1 MPAPENKK
9 GSQSFLELSNYM
21 KRFIHDYIVHKHI
34 IYENY
39 CRRIKITYGQ
49 KHMSWFLTILN
60 NHLVV
65 KVLLPIL
72 TTMERFIYTNAS
84 THGIS
89 AILLQ
94 KSRNQANCKIVTYSS
109 RALTSTEKNYS
120 QLKRK
125 CLAIVYGC
133 EKNPFISFRQT
144 FYNLQ

>member
-1 MPAPENKK
+1 MFSEKGMKPDPQKIQEIRQMPAPENKK

-72 TTMERFIYTNAS
+72 TTMERHLFTQTLVLTEFRWSFCRNRETKQIV
-84 THGIS
+84 
-89 AILLQ
+89 
-94 KSRNQANCKIVTYSS
+94 KSLRIVQGPSPLPKKIVHNWN
-109 RALTSTEKNYS
+109 AN
-120 QLKRK
+120 
-125 CLAIVYGC
+125 A
-133 EKNPFISFRQT
+133 
-144 FYNLQ
+144 

>member
-1 MPAPENKK
+1 MFSEKGMKPDPQKIQEIRQMPAPENKK

-39 CRRIKITYGQ
+39 CRRINITYGQ

-72 TTMERFIYTNAS
+72 TTMERHLFTQ
-84 THGIS
+84 T
-89 AILLQ
+89 L
-94 KSRNQANCKIVTYSS
+94 V
-109 RALTSTEKNYS
+109 LTE
-120 QLKRK
+120 
-125 CLAIVYGC
+125 
-133 EKNPFISFRQT
+133 FR
-144 FYNLQ
+144 